1 VPDLQDPKGKLY
13 CTVFEAE
20 ACLLLPIAIRTS
32 YHLTQIKCD
41 ETKPCCLKCTTTGR
55 KCDGYVLP
63 PPRKARNQVT
73 IVSSA
78 QSQLPDPT
86 KGLALVPITA
96 SSSELRALEYFCVKT
111 APNMGMHFD
120 ADFWKRFVVPA
131 SMAEPALRHAMVAVG
146 IFAQQR
152 AVPNDEGP
160 AVWWPDVPS
169 TSVSVPVR
177 KRAPDGNSIVA
188 LSNYNKSIG
197 LLTKLASSSPG
208 SNDVVLLACVLFICV
223 ELLRGDDVAAI
234 QHFRGGMT
242 IITDSVYRANNS
254 TATGSKL
261 TIGHV
266 NDSILPVFNRL
277 EMLFILFGN
286 DASWPYP
293 VPLTQTIPATFSSVA
308 HARDSMVHLMNL
320 SLRFV
325 RTVQL
330 LEYDPCATPV
340 SAYDEQAALLRYLS
354 LWRSRF
360 SAFQTCRAHG
370 LIPDDLYAAN
380 VLGIQWIVAYTW
392 ISTVMD
398 PFQCAHDA
406 HLPAYT
412 AAVVLAEELATF
424 ATTRDK
430 PARKANNF
438 LLDVEI
444 VGPVYYVSIKC
455 REPSVRRRAIAV
467 LGDMQRREGLW
478 DSKVAAA
485 VARRVVAVEE
495 ASLDER
501 GWPTEEVRVHSL
513 PFTSE
518 ADMGLAGGVATFM
531 TKPFGVYEDWVMWE
545 EQIPFNDTGSP

>member
-1 VPDLQDPKGKLY
+1 
-13 CTVFEAE
+13 
-20 ACLLLPIAIRTS
+20 
-32 YHLTQIKCD
+32 
-41 ETKPCCLKCTTTGR
+41 
-55 KCDGYVLP
+55 
-63 PPRKARNQVT
+63 
-73 IVSSA
+73 
-78 QSQLPDPT
+78 
-86 KGLALVPITA
+86 
-96 SSSELRALEYFCVKT
+96 
-111 APNMGMHFD
+111 MGMHFD

-152 AVPNDEGP
+152 EIPLDVKTAV
-160 AVWWPDVPS
+160 
-169 TSVSVPVR
+169 
-177 KRAPDGNSIVA
+177 DGTAIVA

-197 LLTKLASSSPG
+197 LLTKLVSSSPK
-208 SNDVVLLACVLFICV
+208 STDVVLLACILFICV
-223 ELLRGDDVAAI
+223 ELLRGDDVSRT
-234 QHFRGGMT
+234 QNPT
-242 IITDSVYRANNS
+242 S
-254 TATGSKL
+254 TASNP

-293 VPLTQTIPATFSSVA
+293 VPLSKTIPTTFSSVA

-330 LEYDPCATPV
+330 LEYDPCAIPV

-360 SAFQTCRAHG
+360 SAFQTAYEHK

-380 VLGIQWIVAYTW
+380 VLGIQYIVAYTW
-392 ISTVMD
+392 VSTVMD

-406 HLPAYT
+406 HIPAYT
-412 AAVVLAEELATF
+412 AAVALAEQLSEF

-430 PARKANNF
+430 PIQKANNF

-455 REPSVRRRAIAV
+455 REPFVRRRAVAV
-467 LGDMQRREGLW
+467 LGGMQRREGLW

-485 VARRVVAVEE
+485 VAARVVAVEE
-495 ASLDER
+495 ASVDER
-501 GWPTEEVRVHSL
+501 GWPTEEARVHSL

-545 EQIPFNDTGSP
+545 EQIPFGES

>member
-1 VPDLQDPKGKLY
+1 L
-13 CTVFEAE
+13 F
-20 ACLLLPIAIRTS
+20 PI
-32 YHLTQIKCD
+32 K
-41 ETKPCCLKCTTTGR
+41 
-55 KCDGYVLP
+55 
-63 PPRKARNQVT
+63 
-73 IVSSA
+73 
-78 QSQLPDPT
+78 
-86 KGLALVPITA
+86 A
-96 SSSELRALEYFCVKT
+96 SSRELRALEYFCVKT

-152 AVPNDEGP
+152 EIPLDVKTAV
-160 AVWWPDVPS
+160 
-169 TSVSVPVR
+169 
-177 KRAPDGNSIVA
+177 DGTAIVA

-197 LLTKLASSSPG
+197 LLTKLVSSSPK
-208 SNDVVLLACVLFICV
+208 STDVVLLACILFICV

-242 IITDSVYRANNS
+242 IITDTVSRTQNPTS
-254 TATGSKL
+254 TASNP

-293 VPLTQTIPATFSSVA
+293 VPLSKTIPTTFSSVA

-330 LEYDPCATPV
+330 LEYDPCAIPV

-360 SAFQTCRAHG
+360 SAFQTAYEHK

-380 VLGIQWIVAYTW
+380 VLGIQYIVAYTW
-392 ISTVMD
+392 VSTVMD

-406 HLPAYT
+406 HIPAYT
-412 AAVVLAEELATF
+412 AAVALAEQLSEF

-430 PARKANNF
+430 PIQKANNF

-455 REPSVRRRAIAV
+455 REPFVRRRAVAV
-467 LGDMQRREGLW
+467 LGGMQRREGLW

-485 VARRVVAVEE
+485 VAARVVAVEE
-495 ASLDER
+495 ASVDER
-501 GWPTEEVRVHSL
+501 GWPTEEARVHSL

-545 EQIPFNDTGSP
+545 EQIPFGES

>member
-1 VPDLQDPKGKLY
+1 
-13 CTVFEAE
+13 
-20 ACLLLPIAIRTS
+20 
-32 YHLTQIKCD
+32 
-41 ETKPCCLKCTTTGR
+41 
-55 KCDGYVLP
+55 
-63 PPRKARNQVT
+63 
-73 IVSSA
+73 
-78 QSQLPDPT
+78 
-86 KGLALVPITA
+86 
-96 SSSELRALEYFCVKT
+96 
-111 APNMGMHFD
+111 MGMHFD
-120 ADFWKRFVVPA
+120 AGFWKRFVVPA

-152 AVPNDEGP
+152 EIPLDVKTAV
-160 AVWWPDVPS
+160 
-169 TSVSVPVR
+169 
-177 KRAPDGNSIVA
+177 DGTAIEA

-197 LLTKLASSSPG
+197 LLTKLVSSSPK
-208 SNDVVLLACVLFICV
+208 STDVVLLACILFICV

-242 IITDSVYRANNS
+242 IITDTVSRAKNS
-254 TATGSKL
+254 TSTGSEL
-261 TIGHV
+261 TISHV

-286 DASWPYP
+286 EASWPYP
-293 VPLTQTIPATFSSVA
+293 MALSQTVPATFASVA

-330 LEYDPCATPV
+330 LEYDPCAIPV

-360 SAFQTCRAHG
+360 SAFQTTHAQK

-380 VLGIQWIVAYTW
+380 VLGIQYIVAYTW

-406 HLPAYT
+406 HVPAYT
-412 AAVVLAEELATF
+412 AAVVLAEQLGDF
-424 ATTRDK
+424 ATTRGK

-455 REPSVRRRAIAV
+455 REPAVRRRAIAA
-467 LGDMQRREGLW
+467 LGSMQRREGLW

-485 VARRVVAVEE
+485 VARRVVTVEE
-495 ASLDER
+495 ASLDQR
-501 GWPTEEVRVHSL
+501 GWPTEEARVHSL

-518 ADMGLAGGVATFM
+518 TDMGLAGGVATFM

-545 EQIPFNDTGSP
+545 EQIPFNDI